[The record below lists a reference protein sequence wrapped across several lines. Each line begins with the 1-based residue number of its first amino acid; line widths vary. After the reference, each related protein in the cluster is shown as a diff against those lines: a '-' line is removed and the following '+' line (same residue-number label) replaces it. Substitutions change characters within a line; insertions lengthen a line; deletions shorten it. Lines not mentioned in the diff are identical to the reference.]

1 MRAITA
7 LVAAALLAVAIPS
20 PAALAQGQTAIFG
33 AREVASR
40 DLSGFTKWNG
50 TMMRA
55 AHPAGAQ
62 DACRP
67 GACLEQEWRQLLSR
81 LHGQSPAR
89 QLEAV
94 NRFVN
99 QVPHVDDRVN
109 YGVDDHWATPSEF
122 FARGGDCE
130 DFAIAKYVSLR
141 ELGWPPSQ
149 MRLVIVT
156 DTARGIAHAVLV
168 VFVNGRAHV
177 LDNQLGGVTP
187 ADSIRNYRPIYSI
200 SEAGWWSH
208 QG

>member
-1 MRAITA
+1 MRTIIA
-7 LVAAALLAVAIPS
+7 LLVSGLMAAAFAS
-20 PAALAQGQTAIFG
+20 PALAQGQTAVFG

-50 TMMRA
+50 TMMRVSQ
-55 AHPAGAQ
+55 GASIPT
-62 DACRP
+62 ACRP
-67 GACLEQEWRQLLSR
+67 GACLEQEWRALLTR
-81 LHGQSPAR
+81 LQGQSPTR
-89 QLEAV
+89 QLDAV

-109 YGVDDHWATPSEF
+109 YGVDDYWATPSEF

-130 DFAIAKYVSLR
+130 DYAIAKYVSLR

-149 MRLVIVT
+149 MRLAIVT
-156 DTARGIAHAVLV
+156 DTSRGIAHAVLV
-168 VFVNGRAHV
+168 VFVNGRAYV
-177 LDNQLGGVTP
+177 LDNQLAGVTP
-187 ADSIRNYRPIYSI
+187 ADSIRHYRPIYSI

>member
-1 MRAITA
+1 MRTIIA
-7 LVAAALLAVAIPS
+7 LLTVALLAAIAPS
-20 PAALAQGQTAIFG
+20 PAAAQGQNAIFG
-33 AREVASR
+33 AREMASG

-50 TMMRA
+50 TMMRVSRA
-55 AHPAGAQ
+55 ATTAA
-62 DACRP
+62 ACRP
-67 GACLEQEWRQLLSR
+67 GACLEREWRELLSR
-81 LHGQSPAR
+81 LQGQSQQR

-109 YGVDDHWATPSEF
+109 YGVEDYWATPTEF

-130 DFAIAKYVSLR
+130 DYAIAKYVSLR

-149 MRLVIVT
+149 MRLTIVT
-156 DTARGIAHAVLV
+156 DTSRGIAHAVLV
-168 VFVNGRAHV
+168 VFLNGRAYV
-177 LDNQLGGVTP
+177 LDNQLAGVTP
-187 ADSIRNYRPIYSI
+187 ADSIRHYRPIYSI